1 MDNFDFKKYL
11 AEGRLL
17 KETPEEEFEDSIS
30 KDVPS
35 FRADLAKDIS
45 DKDILNVI
53 KKGMG
58 DGDENDDKLPY
69 SKTSI
74 KANKLT
80 PTQKEIGFDQSVMG
94 VITDKYNSLIYV

>member
-53 KKGMG
+53 KMLLENNLITGQNILL
-58 DGDENDDKLPY
+58 DGGYTLW
-69 SKTSI
+69 
-74 KANKLT
+74 
-80 PTQKEIGFDQSVMG
+80 
-94 VITDKYNSLIYV
+94 